1 MLGMMIKDTSGK
13 TELMMQ
19 ERPGQGVD
27 LGEGVK
33 NAAKHLDEVVL
44 QDS

>member
-1 MLGMMIKDTSGK
+1 MLSMMIKDTSGK

-27 LGEGVK
+27 LGERVK
-33 NAAKHLDEVVL
+33 NAAKHLDEAVM
-44 QDS
+44 QDA